1 MFCFCLMNM
10 QCSLLRPFCVA
21 PSIKGRVKL
30 ARFNLYAPVW
40 AKIVLN
46 IDDFW
51 SNSFAQSTVFLC
63 FLIQNFLAG
72 LKVWQTRLSLRTQF
86 PSFSLPFI
94 IRYQSTALLHI
105 FYVQAVHKKFN
116 MHLSQSS
123 TSGMFFKKFK
133 RNIVCEQIIRGVTA
147 L

>member
-1 MFCFCLMNM
+1 MAKSTSSSSLPLSKSLKKQALRSLLSFLPRQRPHRRNISCSE
-10 QCSLLRPFCVA
+10 CSL
-21 PSIKGRVKL
+21 
-30 ARFNLYAPVW
+30 RFSYGFFRILY
-40 AKIVLN
+40 
-46 IDDFW
+46 
-51 SNSFAQSTVFLC
+51 
-63 FLIQNFLAG
+63 FLAG
-72 LKVWQTRLSLRTQF
+72 PKVWQTRLSLRTQF